1 MSQKSLESRRWL
13 VLVASCAIN
22 LCIGSLY
29 AWSVFDAPMAQRL
42 SALTG
47 TDIANLSLVFT
58 LANAVGPLTMISG
71 GAINDRIGPRRVV
84 AVGGLLF
91 GAGMI
96 ASGYATSVPFLLVSY
111 GLGCGLGMGMVY
123 GTVVSNAVKF
133 FPDKRGMVGG
143 VTTASYGLSSV
154 IVPVVARAPID
165 SVGISSAFII
175 LGVGIVA
182 VIALASPFI
191 VACPKGW
198 APAGWAAE
206 PTHATGAI
214 VQKDWRGML
223 ADPVFYTMIAM
234 LLCGAFSG
242 LMVTSQASRLA
253 QAMAGMDA
261 LQSALIVSV
270 LALFNTAGRIA
281 SGTLSDKLGAPRT
294 LRLVYALA
302 IAGSL
307 LLMISNTAG
316 AAAFCAG
323 ICIVGFCFGSVMGIY
338 PGFTAAQFGSAHNS
352 VNYGIMFIGFALA
365 GFFGPTCMN
374 LLSSSTGSY
383 QAAFAL
389 AMILAA
395 AGLALTFVFARQK
408 ARTHRAPEDAMRD
421 GRAHARG

>member
-1 MSQKSLESRRWL
+1 
-13 VLVASCAIN
+13 
-22 LCIGSLY
+22 
-29 AWSVFDAPMAQRL
+29 
-42 SALTG
+42 
-47 TDIANLSLVFT
+47 
-58 LANAVGPLTMISG
+58 MISG

-84 AVGGLLF
+84 LAGGLLF
-91 GAGMI
+91 GIGMI
-96 ASGYATSVPFLLVSY
+96 VSGYATSVPFLLISY

-154 IVPVVARAPID
+154 IVPVVARALID

-175 LGVGIVA
+175 LGA
-182 VIALASPFI
+182 VIVGVIVLASPFI
-191 VACPKGW
+191 IACPKGW
-198 APAGWAAE
+198 APAGWEAE
-206 PTHATGAI
+206 PARATGVI

-223 ADPVFYTMIAM
+223 IDPLFYTMIAM

-294 LRLVYALA
+294 LRLVYTLA

-307 LLMISNTAG
+307 LLMISNVAG

-365 GFFGPTCMN
+365 GFFGPTCMG
-374 LLSSSTGSY
+374 LLYASTGSY
-383 QAAFAL
+383 LAAFAL
-389 AMILAA
+389 AMVLAA
-395 AGLALTFVFARQK
+395 AGLVLTFVFARRK
-408 ARTHRAPEDAMRD
+408 ARTRADKENSRQPRRYSE
-421 GRAHARG
+421 RAS